1 MEVENKPTRMERMR
15 ERIANGIYIIG
26 EWICRRADTVFGV
39 TYPSQMEPPKTREPI
54 EQERCSHIP
63 IVISGSGMY
72 LAESARDVDL
82 MCQGCGQVWNVQFK
96 AGSDVA
102 TIKPIYKVDKIIVRE
117 DEERELEE
125 DRVRTGK
132 TEQMADHAHKVWARW
147 AEYMLDNLTPENTEK
162 WRNQIATPYSEL
174 SEEDKEKDREI
185 FYEWV
190 TEYTRHIPEPD
201 PQGEGNIGSEGK
213 SHTQENN
220 PATKNRD

>member
-1 MEVENKPTRMERMR
+1 MR
-15 ERIANGIYIIG
+15 ERIANVIYGIG
-26 EWICRRADTVFGV
+26 EWTCRRGDRVYGI
-39 TYPSQMEPPKTREPI
+39 TYPSEMGPPKTREPT
-54 EQERCSHIP
+54 ELANCCHIP

-82 MCQGCGQVWNVQFK
+82 MCQECGQVWNVQFK

-102 TIKPIYKVDKIIVRE
+102 KIEPIYIADKIIVRE

-125 DRVRTGK
+125 DRIRVAK

-147 AEYMLDNLTPENTEK
+147 AEYMLHNHTPENIEK
-162 WRNQIATPYSEL
+162 WRNQIDTPYSEL

-185 FYEWV
+185 FREWV

-201 PQGEGNIGSEGK
+201 SQGEGNIGSEED
-213 SHTQENN
+213 SHIREIN
-220 PATKNRD
+220 PATED